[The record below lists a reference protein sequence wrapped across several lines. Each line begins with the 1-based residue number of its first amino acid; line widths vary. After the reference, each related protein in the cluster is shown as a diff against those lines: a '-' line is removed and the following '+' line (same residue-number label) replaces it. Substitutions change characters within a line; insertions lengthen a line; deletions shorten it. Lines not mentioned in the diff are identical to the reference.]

1 VNRPSLVL
9 ALLAACV
16 LGLSGWLLLRPRHSL
31 PEDAFAALPADTYG
45 VLELRVQRVL
55 ASQAWQRLVVD
66 RGQARGI
73 QRAIATC
80 GFNPLVSVEQ
90 LVVLAR
96 PDQREPAPHVAFAA
110 RGRFKHEQLL
120 DCARKL
126 SGRDGLALT
135 HEEIDGIPTVR
146 SAQGSTRIAF
156 LGQGGIVGGHGE
168 SVRAVIETLLDKR
181 PSLAA
186 TTTLP
191 RLYRELKADSDVI
204 AVAQSPARLLP
215 LLGRLGLL
223 VDARALQ
230 LDQVSALGARLKLLP
245 EVITGAGLLVTQRP
259 EQARQLAELASA
271 QRERVLNI
279 PLIGLTGVAGPL
291 RAARIEA
298 KGSEL
303 RVASSLELR
312 VAEAL
317 LELLAL

>member
-1 VNRPSLVL
+1 VNRPSLIL

-16 LGLSGWLLLRPRHSL
+16 LGLSGWLLLRPQHSL
-31 PEDAFAALPADTYG
+31 PEDALAALPADTYG
-45 VLELRVQRVL
+45 VLEVRVQRVL
-55 ASQAWQRLVVD
+55 ASRAWQRLVVD

-73 QRAIATC
+73 QRATATC
-80 GFNPLVSVEQ
+80 GFNPLAGVEQ

-96 PDQREPAPHVAFAA
+96 PDRREPTPRVAFAA
-110 RGRFKHEQLL
+110 RGRFKHELLL

-135 HEEIDGIPTVR
+135 HEEIEGVHTVR
-146 SAQGSTRIAF
+146 SAKGSTRIAF
-156 LGQGGIVGGHGE
+156 LGRGGIVGGHGE
-168 SVRAVIETLLDKR
+168 SVRAVLETLLGKR

-186 TTTLP
+186 STLLP
-191 RLYRELKADSDVI
+191 PLYRELKRDSDLT
-204 AVAQSPARLLP
+204 ALAQSPARLVP

-223 VDARALQ
+223 IDTRALQ
-230 LDQVSALGARLKLLP
+230 LDQVTALGARLTLQP
-245 EVITGAGLLVTQRP
+245 ELITGAGVLVTQRP
-259 EQARQLAELASA
+259 EQARQIADLASA
-271 QRERVLNI
+271 QRQRVLSI

-298 KGSEL
+298 QGSQL
-303 RVASSLELR
+303 RVASSLELH